1 VLLHPF
7 LRHLFN
13 HLLLLEDGMF
23 KNAASLEKAVVL
35 LYFIATGKTEARDY
49 ELVVP
54 KIFCGMQLQRV
65 ISEESFLLTEAER
78 QEALNMT
85 HAAIEQWDIL
95 RNTTVEGLRESFLV
109 REGKLLIKEN
119 GIELRVESRGMDVL
133 LDRLPWNLSL
143 IKFPWLDKLIHVEW
157 R

>member
-1 VLLHPF
+1 
-7 LRHLFN
+7 
-13 HLLLLEDGMF
+13 
-23 KNAASLEKAVVL
+23 VVL
-35 LYFIATGKTEARDY
+35 LYFVANGETEAKDH

-54 KIFCGMQLQRV
+54 KIFCGMQLHEV
-65 ISEESFLLTEAER
+65 ISEESFLLAEVER
-78 QEALNMT
+78 EEALNMM
-85 HAAIEQWDIL
+85 HAAIEQWDII
-95 RNTTVEGLRESFLV
+95 RNTSVEGFRESFLA

-119 GIELRVESRGMDVL
+119 GIDFRIESRGIDVL